1 MSGGRSAA
9 EVNAE
14 IRALWASGSLA
25 SEDRGRYHQLVVEWA
40 RAVDAERFGGEQGLA
55 A

>member
-1 MSGGRSAA
+1 MTGGRSAA

-14 IRALWASGSLA
+14 IRALWAGGSLA
-25 SEDRGRYHQLVVEWA
+25 PEDRDRYHRLVVEWA
-40 RAVDAERFGGEQGLA
+40 RAVEQERGEQRLA

>member
-1 MSGGRSAA
+1 M
-9 EVNAE
+9 NAE
-14 IRALWASGSLA
+14 IRGLWASGSLA

-40 RAVDAERFGGEQGLA
+40 RAVEAERQASEQELA